1 MTESLEEKLK
11 SVRELWGKEKF
22 DHSKTRFWR
31 KFYVWTLV
39 VVSVLAVPGWLLYR
53 RDRLPSRRRVCRHL
67 EDRSNSCGSGM
78 SGGPDPREVPLT
90 GGPVRPD

>member
-11 SVRELWGKEKF
+11 SARELLGKEKF

-39 VVSVLAVPGWLLYR
+39 VVSVLAVPGWLLIAAIVFH
-53 RDRLPSRRRVCRHL
+53 P
-67 EDRSNSCGSGM
+67 E
-78 SGGPDPREVPLT
+78 GGFAGLWTSLKSLWQWYVGWP
-90 GGPVRPD
+90 